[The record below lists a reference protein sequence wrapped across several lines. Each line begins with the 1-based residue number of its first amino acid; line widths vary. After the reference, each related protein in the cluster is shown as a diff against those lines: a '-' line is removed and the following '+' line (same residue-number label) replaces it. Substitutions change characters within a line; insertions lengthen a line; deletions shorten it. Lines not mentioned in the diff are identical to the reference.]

1 MTLPVVIV
9 STEEALSAVPR
20 GLREAALACG
30 ASKWQM
36 IKRIILPS
44 ALPGVLTGL
53 ILAMAAARGKWPPL
67 MVTGVVKL
75 APSRPLTGKAPS
87 PPGAQ
92 IHAPGLPHL

>member
-1 MTLPVVIV
+1 MACLLYTSV

-44 ALPGVLTGL
+44 ACLLYTSICV
-53 ILAMAAARGKWPPL
+53 
-67 MVTGVVKL
+67 
-75 APSRPLTGKAPS
+75 
-87 PPGAQ
+87 
-92 IHAPGLPHL
+92 